1 MRSINTKSLN
11 AEGFGLEGRQRLA
24 LSNLF
29 AMALMFVVASVAF
42 DLNLGFISIFGDV
55 AEAALVGTFFVFVL
69 HSLGKN
75 DGSGF
80 QAKLLSQDW
89 AYLSWVALMGASML
103 WSVSAGTTFKTLAP
117 LTVVWVTTLFLCR
130 LPRADAVR
138 AVLIVAAAAATLSL
152 IAIPL
157 LGEFAYQPASSTG
170 APELRGIFR
179 HQLRLGAFMALA
191 LGLIVIAR
199 LNGDIARIRTK
210 SSVLNVG
217 LVLLLVTLLLLSR
230 ARGYAGEAAIA
241 LVLTILLSR
250 RGFKKWVVLF
260 IGSLS
265 ALVVANRFNAV
276 WQDLQDSGFDTD
288 LTGRAQV
295 WQRTLNGVTD
305 ETRLLGHGFGTL
317 KLSEFDY
324 LFPSTYRAGHAHSS
338 YIQAYFET
346 GLVGLVALFAL
357 IVVQLVVAWR
367 YSVRCN
373 TYSYSLFLVL
383 YTATGSITG
392 LNYAGTL
399 SALFCIM
406 MLFLAIES
414 RISPSATKAH
424 ERTGIGVPGPEQLA
438 PGHNTSRR
446 PRTALTVR
454 LTR

>member
-1 MRSINTKSLN
+1 MRTINTKSLN
-11 AEGFGLEGRQRLA
+11 AEGFGLDGRESRIS
-24 LSNLF
+24 SNLF
-29 AMALMFVVASVAF
+29 ALTLAFILASVAF
-42 DLNLGFISIFGDV
+42 DLNLGFASIFGDF
-55 AEAALVGTFFVFVL
+55 ATAALAGTFFAMVL
-69 HSLGKN
+69 HSLGGN

-80 QAKLLSQDW
+80 RANLLSQDW
-89 AYLSWVALMGASML
+89 AFLGWLALMSASML
-103 WSVSAGTTFKTLAP
+103 WSISASTSFKTIAP
-117 LTVVWVTTLFLCR
+117 LALVWVATLFLCR

-138 AVLIVAAAAATLSL
+138 AVLIIAAAAAILSL
-152 IAIPL
+152 IAVSL

-179 HQLRLGAFMALA
+179 HQLRLGAFMGLA

-217 LVLLLVTLLLLSR
+217 LALLLMTLLFLSR

-250 RGFKKWVVLF
+250 RGLKKWVVLV

-265 ALVVANRFNAV
+265 ALVVVDRFNAV

-346 GLVGLVALFAL
+346 GLVGLVGLFAL

-373 TYSYSLFLVL
+373 AYSYSLFLVL
-383 YTATGSITG
+383 YTATGSLTG

-414 RISPSATKAH
+414 RISSSTTDAQ
-424 ERTGIGVPGPEQLA
+424 ERTGIGLSRPERL
-438 PGHNTSRR
+438 PSGHNSSGM
-446 PRTALTVR
+446 PSGAFTVR